1 MAFRPLTSE
10 ENLGRPQYIPLFSTA
25 LEVIGGLEVI
35 VEIWRELFL
44 SDGELLLGQEMVKLR
59 ISLYL

>member
-10 ENLGRPQYIPLFSTA
+10 ENVGRPQYIPLFSTV

-35 VEIWRELFL
+35 VEIWREIF
-44 SDGELLLGQEMVKLR
+44 SIGW
-59 ISLYL
+59 